1 MSAAY
6 IAQMVE
12 YYDGA
17 KYGSD
22 WDQVRRSYV
31 DDDAHMKP
39 ELGRLMGKLQQTFK
53 GRRVLELAAGG
64 GRWTR
69 YLAVTAESVLATDTS
84 AQILKIGRELVPAA
98 NVQFRRCD
106 AFELGDLAGPFDG
119 AFHFNFIN
127 HLPYGSWPRL
137 LEQVHGKLTPGAVVV
152 MGGQLYRGPQS
163 DGGDFYGE
171 RGCSNGKRYKLIDN
185 WPEPEQVQD
194 LIGHL
199 ARDIEFEIDCGWWVK
214 YRVP

>member
-12 YYDGA
+12 YYDRA
-17 KYGSD
+17 EYGSD

-84 AQILKIGRELVPAA
+84 AQILKIGR
-98 NVQFRRCD
+98 
-106 AFELGDLAGPFDG
+106 
-119 AFHFNFIN
+119 
-127 HLPYGSWPRL
+127 
-137 LEQVHGKLTPGAVVV
+137 
-152 MGGQLYRGPQS
+152 
-163 DGGDFYGE
+163 
-171 RGCSNGKRYKLIDN
+171 
-185 WPEPEQVQD
+185 
-194 LIGHL
+194 
-199 ARDIEFEIDCGWWVK
+199 
-214 YRVP
+214 